1 MSRHRGKTNCKTE
14 AGRRATLDT
23 NSIQIQKSKFDNV
36 N

>member
-1 MSRHRGKTNCKTE
+1 MSRHRGKPNRTTH
-14 AGRRATLDT
+14 ASPRATLDT